1 MEFVDD
7 QIFHGNG
14 LAPLQ
19 PPVKV
24 VLYDPGAVAVL
35 CVILASP
42 LALTGD
48 CAGVRIEQDLCL
60 VEAEPFFFIIGTV
73 QPVGVLE
80 LLHVQTEHDHGVD
93 EADLIVIRKF
103 QGGERFLRFPV
114 EEEQFAGR
122 RPVGLDGKVHP
133 ARNDGGAEETEKSGA
148 HLESGDIIQR
158 F

>member
-1 MEFVDD
+1 M
-7 QIFHGNG
+7 
-14 LAPLQ
+14 
-19 PPVKV
+19 
-24 VLYDPGAVAVL
+24 L

-133 ARNDGGAEETEKSGA
+133 RPE
-148 HLESGDIIQR
+148 
-158 F
+158 